1 MPHGLPGGVL
11 LLHQHLPVFRGLGQE
26 VISELCMLVTS
37 VHLGR
42 GNIVYMEGKFGNE
55 MYPLHSIALE
65 TPVHPL
71 RRIYWC
77 LCVFFIETARTQV
90 LRDIW

>member
-1 MPHGLPGGVL
+1 MVCTRIEHHLSGCPVVIL
-11 LLHQHLPVFRGLGQE
+11 LLYQHLPVFRGLGQE

-55 MYPLHSIALE
+55 MC
-65 TPVHPL
+65 PL
-71 RRIYWC
+71 RSDSIVVQKQIFLKTYC
-77 LCVFFIETARTQV
+77 LLCQQFR
-90 LRDIW
+90 